1 MKPQPQRWE
10 TMTWHQHAGF
20 YWSLS
25 PANYGWTET
34 HVANYIATVLA
45 NQGPSTREIYLAGQ
59 QDKHRG
65 RHPGGKHDCLE
76 IKMRQ
81 GERRPLIPGPLHTDC
96 IFTHNLKKAGPLRP
110 HLFIQCMFT
119 ELLLCARLCSKGRS
133 KTKKIPALKNGPFSY
148 SFFFT
153 ENAK

>member
-1 MKPQPQRWE
+1 M
-10 TMTWHQHAGF
+10 
-20 YWSLS
+20 
-25 PANYGWTET
+25 
-34 HVANYIATVLA
+34 ANYIAMVLA

-65 RHPGGKHDCLE
+65 RHPGGKCDCLE

-81 GERRPLIPGPLHTDC
+81 GERRPLIPRPLHTDC
-96 IFTHNLKKAGPLRP
+96 IFTHDLKKAGPLRP

-153 ENAK
+153 ENAKERRKEITYWIMQRICTQIRNAQNYLCHV